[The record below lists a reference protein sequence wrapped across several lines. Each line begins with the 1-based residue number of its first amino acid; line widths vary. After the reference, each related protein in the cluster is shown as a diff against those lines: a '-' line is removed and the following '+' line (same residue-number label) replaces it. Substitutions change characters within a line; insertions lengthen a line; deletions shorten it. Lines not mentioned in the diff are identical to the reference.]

1 VVVVFVDVVTAVV
14 NRNTAVAAGGRLDV
28 VGLNDIPACAY
39 PPKNALMLWVHLRS
53 PVTVPEVAQLW
64 VLWS

>member
-39 PPKNALMLWVHLRS
+39 PPENALVLWIHLRR
-53 PVTVPEVAQLW
+53 PVTVPEVVRPW
-64 VLWS
+64 ELWS